1 MKQDNSLF
9 EAVSSF
15 LSSPSAFD
23 DGTVEVKTIST
34 HASIVFLGRSL
45 VYKIKRPVQYDYM
58 DFSTPEKRKANC
70 DNEFALNKAIA
81 PSLYLSV
88 CAITLEENGDLK
100 IDGEG
105 EPIEWAV
112 KMRRFP
118 EEQVLKNLALKN
130 NFQKAH
136 AIELGQSI
144 ASYHNSLPPLK
155 VHDGASRIDEVIKEL
170 NRSFTPLEDLYEGF
184 QTSSLLDALQ
194 DAFADCQAE
203 LDQRGEMGSVR
214 RCHGDLHLN
223 NIVMTANGS
232 VPFDAL
238 EFDERL
244 ATIDV
249 IYDLSFLLMDLLHMG
264 LKRQANTVLHRY
276 ALNAWELMS
285 HGGFKILP
293 LCLSIRSAIRAMV
306 LSQQASLSEPADKTI
321 LKEAKSYLSLAKELL
336 ERSPPALLAVGG
348 LSGTGKSTLAVEL
361 AALKSAPLGAVLLRS
376 DLERKEMLG
385 VSEFE
390 HLSEENYSSE
400 MSSRVY
406 DQMLKKAEQILTQG
420 QSVILDAVFLSKT
433 ERDRANGLANKRDVS
448 FCGLYLDA
456 PLPTLL
462 SRVGARSNDAS
473 DADQAVVK
481 KQYELKPNFSDC
493 ENKSDDMN
501 ASWISIDASG
511 TKTQTFDNAKAILLR
526 RDIL

>member
-45 VYKIKRPVQYDYM
+45 VFKIKRPVQYDYM

-88 CAITLEENGDLK
+88 CAITREENGNLK

-170 NRSFTPLEDLYEGF
+170 DRSLKLLEKQFDEF
-184 QTSSLLDALQ
+184 QASSLLEALRA
-194 DAFADCQAE
+194 AFADCQAE
-203 LDQRGEMGSVR
+203 LDQRGQMGFVR

-223 NIVMTANGS
+223 NIVMTANGP

-264 LKRQANTVLHRY
+264 LKRQANIVLHRY
-276 ALNAWELMS
+276 ALNTWELMS

-306 LSQQASLSEPADKTI
+306 LGQQVSLSEPADKTI

-420 QSVILDAVFLSKT
+420 QSVILDAVFLSET
-433 ERDRANGLANKRDVS
+433 ERDRANGLANKRGVS

-493 ENKSDDMN
+493 ENKPYGKY

-511 TKTQTFDNAKAILLR
+511 TKTQTLDNAKAILLR

>member
-58 DFSTPEKRKANC
+58 NFSTLEKRKANC

-88 CAITLEENGDLK
+88 CAITLEKNGDLK

-105 EPIEWAV
+105 EPVEWAV
-112 KMRRFP
+112 SMQRFP

-130 NFQKAH
+130 NFQKEQ

-144 ASYHNSLPPLK
+144 ASYHKSLPPLK
-155 VHDGASRIDEVIKEL
+155 VLDGASRIDEVIKEL
-170 NRSFTPLEDLYEGF
+170 DRSLKPLEGLYEGF
-184 QTSSLLDALQ
+184 QTSSLLGALRA
-194 DAFADCQAE
+194 AFADCQAE
-203 LDQRGEMGSVR
+203 LDQRGQMGFVR

-223 NIVMTANGS
+223 NIVMTANGP

-264 LKRQANTVLHRY
+264 LKRQANIVLHRY

-285 HGGFKILP
+285 RGGFKILP

-306 LSQQASLSEPADKTI
+306 LGQQASLSEPADKTI
-321 LKEAKSYLSLAKELL
+321 LKEAKSYLSLANELL
-336 ERSPPALLAVGG
+336 ERPPQALLTVGG

-361 AALKSAPLGAVLLRS
+361 AALKTAPLGAVLLRS

-390 HLSEENYSSE
+390 HLSVENYSSE

-406 DQMLKKAEQILTQG
+406 DQMLKKAEQILTEG

-433 ERDRANGLANKRDVS
+433 ERDRANGLANTRGVS

-456 PLPTLL
+456 PLPNLL

-493 ENKSDDMN
+493 ENKPYGKY